1 MPKLILKLS
10 TSAILLIFVLSS
22 CGDSGNSKL
31 PILTSEQA
39 DGLKKD
45 KSKLP
50 ILGRKETTQKVV
62 DGEKLVDTT
71 YYTVPGFEL
80 WNQDSVLT
88 TTDSLGDVI
97 YTTDFFFTSCPSIC
111 PIIKKKMMD
120 LYDTYKDDKRI
131 KFVSISL
138 DPEYDTPS
146 RLTAY
151 AKGLGVYG
159 EQWQFLTGDKEYI
172 YELAEQGYMVSAFED
187 EKVAGGIAHSGAI
200 TLVDKEGH
208 IRGYYDGTK
217 DDEINELIS
226 DIEVLLKEYN

>member
-1 MPKLILKLS
+1 MLKNIS
-10 TSAILLIFVLSS
+10 NVWKTSLLGLVLVA
-22 CGDSGNSKL
+22 CGSEDGDKL

-39 DGLKKD
+39 VGLKKD
-45 KSKLP
+45 KSRLP

-62 DGEKLVDTT
+62 EGEEVIDTT

-80 WNQDSVLT
+80 LNQDSVLT
-88 TTDSLGDVI
+88 TVDSLGDVI
-97 YTTDFFFTSCPSIC
+97 YTADFFFTTCPSIC
-111 PIIKKKMMD
+111 PIIKKKMMA
-120 LYDTYKDDKRI
+120 LYEAYKDDPRI

-159 EQWQFLTGDKEYI
+159 EQWQFLTGDKAYI
-172 YELAEQGYMVSAFED
+172 YDLAEQGYMISAFED
-187 EKVAGGIAHSGAI
+187 EKTPGGIAHSGAI

-208 IRGYYDGTK
+208 IRGYYDGTIEE
-217 DDEINELIS
+217 EIQELIS
-226 DIEVLLKEYN
+226 DISVLFKEQP